1 MAQIEQR
8 ESGGWQARIR
18 RQGFPSKSKVF
29 PTQKEALA
37 WARTIEAGMDRGVLL
52 TATEAER
59 TTFKQ
64 LAKRF
69 REEFAPEH
77 YRKRED
83 EKEAWRFQLDRLE
96 DFFGEYCLLAIDQTL
111 IGQFRDE
118 RQTPPAGS
126 KRAAV
131 KGSTVRKEL
140 FLLSKVFGFAQK
152 DCNIMLPRGNPV
164 EHVRKPADGK
174 ARERRLKADE
184 WTKLEAE
191 CKKSRNKYLYPA
203 LVFSVET
210 AMRQGE
216 MLYFFW
222 ADLDKKNGIAML
234 RETKNGETRAAP
246 ISATAIAALGS
257 LPCTLHKPVFNLRR
271 EALYHAFIAA
281 AERAG
286 IDDYTWHDLRHES
299 LSRLAERGD
308 LSLLELASISG
319 HKTLQMLKRYT
330 HLQAADLAKKLNGGA
345 GTRS

>member
-18 RQGFPSKSKVF
+18 RRGFPAVSATK
-29 PTQKEALA
+29 PTKKEAEA
-37 WARTIEAGMDRGVLL
+37 WATAIEAGMDRGVLL

-69 REEFAPEH
+69 KEEFAPEH
-77 YRKRED
+77 YRQRED
-83 EKEAWRFQLDRLE
+83 GKEAWRFQLDRLE
-96 DFFGEYCLLAIDQTL
+96 EFFGDYSLLAIDQAL

-118 RQTPPAGS
+118 RITPPKSS

-131 KGSTVRKEL
+131 KGSTVRKEI

-152 DCNIMLPRGNPV
+152 DCGIVLPRGNPV

-174 ARERRLKADE
+174 GRERRLTPAE
-184 WTKLEAE
+184 WAALEAQ

-203 LVFSVET
+203 LVFAVET

-246 ISATAIAALGS
+246 ISAIAIAALDS

-271 EALYHAFIAA
+271 EALYHAFVAA
-281 AERAG
+281 AKRAG
-286 IDDYTWHDLRHES
+286 ITDYTWHDLRHES

-330 HLQAADLAKKLNGGA
+330 HLQAADLAKKLNV
-345 GTRS
+345 TRA